1 MNMDE
6 LSANCIANH
15 HGHDCDE
22 FACFGFERLGIIGGH
37 AAFSAEEFQPKS
49 CFIGFLEGSAL
60 FGDEPGIRA
69 CSGCLTHMG
78 RNGCARAQHLVSAN
92 AHLLTSLGQSN
103 EITDHRGSEP
113 LGPGPKL
120 YRKPSVALHI
130 SDFSF
135 PDFSFIRTAATDVPD
150 CRCRPSGAA
159 TSPGWR
165 LSTGCAGHAAALGRF
180 PGHRGKTTK
189 ENDILSS
196 WNINQGCNQAD
207 LNRIVREVKRKSIF
221 C

>member
-1 MNMDE
+1 MNIE
-6 LSANCIANH
+6 GLTVFCIANH
-15 HGHDCDE
+15 HGHDCDA

-60 FGDEPGIRA
+60 FGDELGIRA
-69 CSGCLTHMG
+69 RSGCLTHMG

-92 AHLLTSLGQSN
+92 AQLLTSFGQSN
-103 EITDHRGSEP
+103 EITDHSGREP

-120 YRKPSVALHI
+120 FRKLSVALHI

-135 PDFSFIRTAATDVPD
+135 IRTAAPAVLD
-150 CRCRPSGAA
+150 CRCRQRCAA

-165 LSTGCAGHAAALGRF
+165 SSTGCAGQAAALGRF

-207 LNRIVREVKRKSIF
+207 LNRIDREVKRKSIF